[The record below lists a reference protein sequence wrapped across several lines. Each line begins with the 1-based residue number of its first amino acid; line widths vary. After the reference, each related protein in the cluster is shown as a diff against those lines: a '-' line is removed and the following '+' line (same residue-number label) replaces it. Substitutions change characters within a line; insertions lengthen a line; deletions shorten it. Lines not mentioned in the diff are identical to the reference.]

1 MAESRTGMRRGLE
14 SSPPL
19 VTAEGIKPLPPT
31 GARKVDLRTLFFY
44 GYTGITP
51 AMCMRLTNIGW
62 PVPGR
67 LQRRRQHLLRRRQVL
82 LGDATARHPRG
93 TLLVADPVR
102 QRNEVDAADPQ
113 RFPRGRQPALLTP
126 AAEANA
132 DGSTTIHLGPEKPEG
147 VAEGNWI
154 QTVPGKGWFIILR
167 LYSPLASFFDIL
179 S

>member
-1 MAESRTGMRRGLE
+1 MAESRTGTRRGLE

-82 LGDATARHPRG
+82 PGDATARHPRG

-113 RFPRGRQPALLTP
+113 RFPRAGSQRYPPRPPRPTPTGRPHP
-126 AAEANA
+126 P
-132 DGSTTIHLGPEKPEG
+132 GPEKPEG

-167 LYSPLASFFDIL
+167 LYSRLAFFFDIL